1 MKTVILCGGYGTRIR
16 DVSEDIPKP
25 MIPIGPYP
33 IVWHIMKYYASYG
46 FNDFV
51 LCLGYKKNVFKDFF
65 INYEAHTKDCTI
77 SLGRNEEI
85 KFHTDHDE
93 TDWTV
98 TLADTGLNSLTGAR
112 VSRIKKYVGDE
123 DFLLTYGDG
132 VGDIDIDKL
141 VDFHKSHGKI
151 LTVTGVRPPGR
162 FGELV
167 TENGQVTEFNEKPQA
182 AGGVI
187 SGGYFVASSKIFDYL
202 HDDESLMLEKE
213 PMKKLVQD
221 GQYMVYEHDGFW
233 QPMDTS
239 REYTLLNDLYN
250 EGKAPWVK
258 W

>member
-112 VSRIKKYVGDE
+112 VSRIKR
-123 DFLLTYGDG
+123 T
-132 VGDIDIDKL
+132 I
-141 VDFHKSHGKI
+141 
-151 LTVTGVRPPGR
+151 
-162 FGELV
+162 
-167 TENGQVTEFNEKPQA
+167 
-182 AGGVI
+182 
-187 SGGYFVASSKIFDYL
+187 
-202 HDDESLMLEKE
+202 
-213 PMKKLVQD
+213 
-221 GQYMVYEHDGFW
+221 
-233 QPMDTS
+233 
-239 REYTLLNDLYN
+239 
-250 EGKAPWVK
+250 
-258 W
+258 